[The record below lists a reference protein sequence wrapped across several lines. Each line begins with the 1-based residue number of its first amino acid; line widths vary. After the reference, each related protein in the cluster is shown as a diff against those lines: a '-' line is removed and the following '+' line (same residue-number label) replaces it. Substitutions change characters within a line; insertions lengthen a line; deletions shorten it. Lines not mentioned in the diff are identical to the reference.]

1 MNITKIGAGLRKE
14 LMLLSRDIHAL
25 GVLFVMPAIFIL
37 IMSLAMRDAFS
48 QHSSVEIDVAMMVE
62 ENSTASTQ
70 LVQKLQTLDGF
81 VWRKSSA
88 KTSREFTSWMIKEDV
103 LVAVV
108 VKRGFEETAKS
119 GGTIDDVVSVVV
131 NPKAQ
136 PVVIMAFEQAVSAVV
151 GSIVMGYELG
161 ALNPWMTHE
170 EKAKALTPKQWF
182 TQEYATAQTNV
193 HPTSVQQSVPAW
205 LIFSMFFIIVPIAN
219 TFVAERNN
227 GTLSRLAVMNISVAQ
242 LLMAKFI
249 PYFVINHIQFL
260 LMIWVGV
267 FVVPLLG
274 GDALIVEGLMGRLC
288 VVAMVLS
295 FATISYALLVASWV
309 RTTDQASTFGGLL
322 NIIFAALGGIMIP
335 LFVMP
340 PVMQQLSVL
349 SPMSWALESF
359 LGIFLNNASLGNIG
373 GELGALVVFGMICIG
388 GAWWRLKFEIKGAA

>member
-1 MNITKIGAGLRKE
+1 MNLTKIGAGLRKE

-48 QHSSVEIDVAMMVE
+48 QHSTVEIDVAMMVE

-119 GGTIDDVVSVVV
+119 GGAIADVVSVVV

-170 EKAKALTPKQWF
+170 EKAKALAPKQWF
-182 TQEYATAQTNV
+182 TQEYTTPMSGVNT

-227 GTLSRLAVMNISVAQ
+227 GTLSRLAVMNISVSQ

-260 LMIWVGV
+260 LMISVGV

-359 LGIFLNNASLGNIG
+359 LGIFLNNSSLGDIG
-373 GELGALVVFGMICIG
+373 GELGALVVFGAVCLSV
-388 GAWWRLKFEIKGAA
+388 AWWKLRRELTL